1 VKRLERIAA
10 LLALPLA
17 AALIVLAT
25 NTLLVTGEVSDDDVR
40 FQSSATRQ
48 RELWHSAGV
57 LPELAGERALGIED
71 DLAYRRVVFLF
82 AQARPGVTSPT
93 DPRIQALRGRAQLEL
108 TRTSQAES
116 DPRRRSQLLN
126 FLGVLPLDRGIQDP
140 RERASVLRTA
150 IGVFQSAVRVDPEN
164 ADAKVNLE
172 LVLRDS
178 ATAAVPA
185 NQPSGERSGGRRS
198 GAGTGG
204 GGY

>member
-1 VKRLERIAA
+1 MRRLERVVA

-17 AALIVLAT
+17 AVLVVLAV
-25 NTLLVTGEVSDDDVR
+25 NSLVVARDVSDDDVR
-40 FQSSATRQ
+40 FQSSTGRQ
-48 RELWHSAGV
+48 RELWTSPGL
-57 LPELAGERALGIED
+57 LPDLTREPLGIED
-71 DLAYRRVVFLF
+71 DLAYRRVVLVFTH
-82 AQARPGVTSPT
+82 AQPGRSLPT
-93 DPRIQALRGRAQLEL
+93 DPRVQALRGQAQLEL
-108 TRTSQAES
+108 TRASQAES

-140 RERASVLRTA
+140 RERASVLRAA

-178 ATAAVPA
+178 AVAGVPA
-185 NQPSGERSGGRRS
+185 NAPSGERTGGQRS

>member
-1 VKRLERIAA
+1 MRRLERVAA

-17 AALIVLAT
+17 AVLVVLAV
-25 NTLLVTGEVSDDDVR
+25 NSLLVANDVSDHDFR
-40 FQSSATRQ
+40 FQSSASRQ
-48 RELWHSAGV
+48 RELWTSAGV
-57 LPELAGERALGIED
+57 LPDLAGERALGIED
-71 DLAYRRVVFLF
+71 DLAYRRVVLMFQ
-82 AQARPGVTSPT
+82 QARPGATSPT

-108 TRTSQAES
+108 TRASQAES

-140 RERASVLRTA
+140 RERGSVLRTA

-178 ATAAVPA
+178 AMAAVPA
-185 NQPSGERSGGRRS
+185 NQPSGERSGGPRS